1 MLRFISIPD
10 ISKLKVKLEFPAK
23 FWLNNRLKLVERPP
37 WESRFQSNQPFLKA
51 SLQLFN
57 DFLVMKDLIFL
68 PACTYV
74 QRGSKF
80 CFVVVGLVVLV
91 VVLGDTLIKLQW
103 QDTKLQWQD
112 TELQW
117 QDTKLR

>member
-1 MLRFISIPD
+1 VVVFLSFPPNFVLHLSFFKFGGSSILFGSCGFGGRATCSHQYFRFRWRR
-10 ISKLKVKLEFPAK
+10 F
-23 FWLNNRLKLVERPP
+23 
-37 WESRFQSNQPFLKA
+37 ESGCHHF
-51 SLQLFN
+51 
-57 DFLVMKDLIFL
+57 IFL

-80 CFVVVGLVVLV
+80 CFVVVVLVVLVV

-112 TELQW
+112 TKLQW
-117 QDTKLR
+117 QDTKLQ

>member
-1 MLRFISIPD
+1 MD
-10 ISKLKVKLEFPAK
+10 K
-23 FWLNNRLKLVERPP
+23 FSPFW
-37 WESRFQSNQPFLKA
+37 FQNH
-51 SLQLFN
+51 
-57 DFLVMKDLIFL
+57 FL

-80 CFVVVGLVVLV
+80 CFVVVVLVVVV

-112 TELQW
+112 TKLQ
-117 QDTKLR
+117 